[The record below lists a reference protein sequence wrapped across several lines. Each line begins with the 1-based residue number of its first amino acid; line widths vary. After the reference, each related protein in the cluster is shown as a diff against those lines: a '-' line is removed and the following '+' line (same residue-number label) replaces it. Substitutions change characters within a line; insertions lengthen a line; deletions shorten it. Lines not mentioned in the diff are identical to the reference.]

1 MIIQNLHDRFFR
13 ESFSR
18 PEIVRSYLEE
28 YLPAEL
34 NGLLNLDELIL
45 QDSSFIDETMQK
57 HQTDLLYAVR
67 LTTGEK
73 AFVYFLFE
81 HKSYPD
87 PLVGLQLLRY
97 MVRFWERQTKEGSAL
112 SPIIPLVIYH
122 GEKAWRTPTEF
133 LDLLDAPEALRPF
146 LPDFRYH
153 LTDFSWL
160 SDETIRGTVWL
171 RVTTAVLR
179 AVRNPHLGDE
189 LEDLIALMFELDQQ
203 QTGLEYIRTILY
215 YLSKATDRV
224 DREDLKKALLSQGE
238 QGENVMATIA
248 QEYIQEGYEK
258 GMERGMK
265 RGMERGM
272 ERGVERGVERGMLE
286 EKKNIA
292 RQLLDSYDIK
302 EISNITGL
310 HVDEIMA
317 LYTYKN

>member
-97 MVRFWERQTKEGSAL
+97 MVRFWERQIKEGTAL

-258 GMERGMK
+258 GMERGM
-265 RGMERGM
+265 

>member
-1 MIIQNLHDRFFR
+1 MIVQNPHDRFFR

-97 MVRFWERQTKEGSAL
+97 MVRFWERQIKEGTAL

-258 GMERGMK
+258 GMERGM
-265 RGMERGM
+265 

-310 HVDEIMA
+310 HIDEIMA

>member
-179 AVRNPHLGDE
+179 AVRNPHLKDE
-189 LEDLIALMFELDQQ
+189 LDDLIALMFELDQQ

-258 GMERGMK
+258 GMERGM
-265 RGMERGM
+265 

>member
-1 MIIQNLHDRFFR
+1 MIVQNPHDRFFR

-34 NGLLNLDELIL
+34 NGLLDLDELIL
-45 QDSSFIDETMQK
+45 QDSSFIDETMQE

-67 LTTGEK
+67 LTTGEE

-97 MVRFWERQTKEGSAL
+97 MVRFWERQTKERAAL

-122 GEKAWRTPTEF
+122 GEKAWQTPTEF
-133 LDLLDAPEALRPF
+133 LGLLDAPEALRPF

-171 RVTTAVLR
+171 RVATAVLR
-179 AVRNPHLGDE
+179 AVRNPHLKDE
-189 LEDLIALMFELDQQ
+189 LDDLIALMFELDQQ

-215 YLSKATDRV
+215 YLSKATERV
-224 DREDLKKALLSQGE
+224 DREDLKKALLSQGT

-258 GMERGMK
+258 GMERGM
-265 RGMERGM
+265 
-272 ERGVERGVERGMLE
+272 LE
-286 EKKNIA
+286 AKKSIA
-292 RQLLDSYDIK
+292 RQLLDSYDIRQ
-302 EISNITGL
+302 ISEITGL
-310 HVDEIMA
+310 HIDEITA
-317 LYTYKN
+317 LYEYKNRAQS